1 MSIELTYGRSHASG
15 GQCFGCVG
23 GKIHRNQQ
31 PVYVPHKT
39 KPIPP
44 RPCAYEVA
52 VDGETFRSVTRAAA
66 ALGIDAASLN
76 GRLRTGKGECVVD
89 GKKVECPRIAE
100 LCDGSKPKPVLI
112 DGVRYESV
120 KAGAEL
126 NGLKPNGLRSALSHG
141 RLLHKGH
148 RVEYAP
154 KKEA

>member
-1 MSIELTYGRSHASG
+1 MIELTYGRSHASG
-15 GQCFGCVG
+15 GQCIGCVG
-23 GKIHRNQQ
+23 GRIYRVEQ

-39 KPIPP
+39 EPTPL
-44 RPCAYEVA
+44 RPGAYEVT

-66 ALGIDAASLN
+66 VLGIDAASLN

-126 NGLKPNGLRSALSHG
+126 NGLNPNGLRSALSNG
-141 RLLHKGH
+141 RLLYKDH

-154 KKEA
+154 EKEA